1 MMKRLVSV
9 AVLMMLALCLI
20 MAFAM
25 VSAMPAHEDD
35 NPPERGSQET
45 IQPRVVDTI
54 HFSVKGDCNLYTVSE
69 SNFLYKSDKVTVSG
83 TWGDPYTIQVRLL
96 KVDGSRAITVSLDIN
111 EAYTFTVPESGSYV
125 IQVASTHDVRGTLS
139 VNW

>member
-1 MMKRLVSV
+1 MKKLLSC
-9 AVLMMLALCLI
+9 VLTLSLI

-25 VSAMPAHEDD
+25 VSTMAAHEDD
-35 NPPERGSQET
+35 NPPEREAQET

-54 HFSVKGDCNLYTVSE
+54 HFSVKGDFNLYTVSE
-69 SNFLYKSDKVTVSG
+69 SNFLLKNNKVTVSG

-125 IQVASTHDVRGTLS
+125 IQVASNHDVSGTLS